1 MNTNKLMSVT
11 DKPLAF
17 FDLETTGVSVATD
30 RIVEISIVKVFP
42 DGSRETLTKRVNP
55 TIPILP
61 EATAV
66 HGITNEDVA
75 NEPTFSEIAR
85 EVSMFLVGCDMAGYN
100 IMRFDLPMIV
110 EEMLRAGAKH
120 FPREGARFID
130 AMSIFHHFE
139 KRDLTAALKFYCNK
153 ELEDAHSAEADTLAT
168 VDVLSAQIDRYG
180 LSSDVSELQEIS
192 LQGKEIIDY
201 AGKFTRDEKGD
212 IVFTFGKNK
221 GKRVVDDP
229 SYVEWMCRGEFTGD
243 TKDKGMGILRGEIK

>member
-1 MNTNKLMSVT
+1 MSEYIQE
-11 DKPLAF
+11 KPIAF

-42 DGSRETLTKRVNP
+42 DGNREVFTKRVNP
-55 TIPILP
+55 TIPISP

-85 EVSMFLVGCDMAGYN
+85 EVSAFFTGCDMAGYN
-100 IMRFDLPMIV
+100 IMRFDLPMLV

-120 FPREGARFID
+120 FPRPGARFID
-130 AMSIFHHFE
+130 AMSIFHHYE

-153 ELEDAHSAEADTLAT
+153 DLADAHSAEADTLAT
-168 VDVLSAQIDRYG
+168 VDVLNAQIDKYG
-180 LSSDVSELQEIS
+180 LGNDVAKLQEIS
-192 LQGKEIIDY
+192 MRGKEVVDY
-201 AGKFTRDEKGD
+201 AGKFTRNEKGD

-229 SYVEWMCRGEFTGD
+229 SYVKWMCKSEFTRD
-243 TKDKGMGILRGEIK
+243 TKEKGMRILNGEIV

>member
-1 MNTNKLMSVT
+1 MDINK
-11 DKPLAF
+11 PIAF
-17 FDLETTGVSVATD
+17 FDLETTGVSVAKD
-30 RIVEISIVKVFP
+30 RIVEISIVKVLP
-42 DGSRETLTKRVNP
+42 DGSREIFTKRVNP
-55 TIPILP
+55 TILISP

-75 NEPTFSEIAR
+75 DEPTFSEIAR
-85 EVSMFLVGCDMAGYN
+85 EVSAFLVGCDMAGYN
-100 IMRFDLPMIV
+100 IMRFDLPLLV

-153 ELEDAHSAEADTLAT
+153 ELEDAHSAEADTLAV
-168 VDVLSAQIDRYG
+168 VDVLGAQIERYG
-180 LSSDVSELQEIS
+180 LGSDVEQLQELS
-192 LQGKEIIDY
+192 THGKEIIDY

-229 SYVEWMCRGEFTGD
+229 SYVDWMCNGEFTRD
-243 TKDKGMGILRGEIK
+243 TKEKGMGILRGEIR